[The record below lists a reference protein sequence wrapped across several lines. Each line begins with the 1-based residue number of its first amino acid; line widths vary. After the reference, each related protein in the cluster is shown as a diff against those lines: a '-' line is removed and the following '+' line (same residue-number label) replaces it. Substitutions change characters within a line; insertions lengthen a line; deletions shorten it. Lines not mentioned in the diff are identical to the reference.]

1 MIEYLLS
8 ISRISSPP
16 LKKQKQKHG
25 LWSVGLHFIVTKP
38 EWGKK
43 KAPGG
48 DGSLDSKTE
57 VASGVHML
65 KTVFLRDFM
74 DFSTRSEESSQ
85 DQEVVGMG
93 MV

>member
-1 MIEYLLS
+1 M
-8 ISRISSPP
+8 
-16 LKKQKQKHG
+16 
-25 LWSVGLHFIVTKP
+25 
-38 EWGKK
+38 GKK

-65 KTVFLRDFM
+65 KTVFLRDFI